1 MGLLDFIRGNSVD
14 RLDTRELKEE
24 EMRLQNHIE
33 LARKDIL
40 KIEKQKKDMFKQGVG
55 ADLIKKKML
64 AQQIKHLDVQA
75 QMKIKQFMMMHKQYM
90 FVSNLVV
97 VKKYEKELKQNKI
110 WSKITNIEPSKFE
123 SALINVNLKGK
134 SFEEVLNNLNNVFEM
149 SLTESGLE
157 DLWTTPKNSFSK
169 PGAVWRP
176 VQLTLKKPRNW
187 FQQKNSWRKR
197 ILRGINRGI
206 FILIFRGKKSYRF
219 VQF

>member
-1 MGLLDFIRGNSVD
+1 MGFLDFIRGNSVE

-40 KIEKQKKDMFKQGVG
+40 KNEKEKKDMFKQGVG

-64 AQQIKHLDVQA
+64 AQQIKHLDMQA
-75 QMKIKQFMMMHKQYM
+75 QMKIKQFMTMHKQYM

-149 SLTESGLE
+149 SLSESSLEESTDDTEKQLLEAWSGVETGSINVEEAQKLVSTEKQLE
-157 DLWTTPKNSFSK
+157 
-169 PGAVWRP
+169 
-176 VQLTLKKPRNW
+176 KKDTEGN
-187 FQQKNSWRKR
+187 
-197 ILRGINRGI
+197 
-206 FILIFRGKKSYRF
+206 
-219 VQF
+219 

>member
-1 MGLLDFIRGNSVD
+1 MGLIDFITGNSVD
-14 RLDTRELKEE
+14 RLNVRELKEE

-40 KIEKQKKDMFKQGVG
+40 KLEKQKKDLFKQGVG

-75 QMKIKQFMMMHKQYM
+75 QMKIKQFMTMHKQYM

-110 WSKITNIEPSKFE
+110 WSKITSIEPSKFE
-123 SALINVNLKGK
+123 SALIKVNLKGK

-149 SLTESGLE
+149 SLSESSLEASTDETEKQLLEAWSGVETGAINVDEAQKLVSTEKHLE
-157 DLWTTPKNSFSK
+157 AADTEGN
-169 PGAVWRP
+169 
-176 VQLTLKKPRNW
+176 
-187 FQQKNSWRKR
+187 
-197 ILRGINRGI
+197 
-206 FILIFRGKKSYRF
+206 
-219 VQF
+219 

>member
-1 MGLLDFIRGNSVD
+1 MGLIDFITGNSVD
-14 RLDTRELKEE
+14 RLNVRELKEE

-64 AQQIKHLDVQA
+64 AQQIKHLDMQA
-75 QMKIKQFMMMHKQYM
+75 QMKIKQFMTMHKQYM

-110 WSKITNIEPSKFE
+110 WSKITSIEPSKFE

-149 SLTESGLE
+149 SLSESSLEASTDETEKQLLEAWSGVE
-157 DLWTTPKNSFSK
+157 T
-169 PGAVWRP
+169 GAINVDEA
-176 VQLTLKKPRNW
+176 
-187 FQQKNSWRKR
+187 QKLVSVEKQMEAKDTE
-197 ILRGINRGI
+197 GT
-206 FILIFRGKKSYRF
+206 
-219 VQF
+219 